1 LWLHGGGFVLGSI
14 ESHDGVCRALAK
26 EAGVAVASLDYR
38 LGPEHR
44 FPAGLMDAVAATRWF
59 LEHGEE
65 LGFDPG
71 AFAIGGDSA
80 GGNLAAVTCHLLRGA
95 ARTPTFQLLVYPAT
109 DATRSDPSH
118 LIFSEGLVL
127 IEPNVAW
134 FLDHY
139 IAEPSEAKDPRVSP
153 VRANDLS
160 GLPPALV
167 MTAGFDPLRDEGR
180 VYAERM
186 RAAGVE
192 VEFVC
197 VEGSMHGF
205 LNTAG
210 ALVAS
215 ARAVT
220 MAADRLRRALVAAP
234 LRRAPSP
241 EPAQSRT
248 PPVSP
253 A

>member
-1 LWLHGGGFVLGSI
+1 
-14 ESHDGVCRALAK
+14 VCRALAK

-44 FPAGLMDAVAATRWF
+44 FPAGLVDAVAAARWF

-80 GGNLAAVTCHLLRGA
+80 GGNLAAVTCHLLRGS
-95 ARTPTFQLLVYPAT
+95 ARVPTFQLLVYPAT

-118 LIFSEGLVL
+118 LIFTEGLVL
-127 IEPNVAW
+127 TEPNVAW

-139 IAEPSEAKDPRVSP
+139 IAEPSQAKDARVSP
-153 VRANDLS
+153 VRASDLS

-210 ALVAS
+210 ALVES

-220 MAADRLRRALVAAP
+220 MAADRLRRALVSAP

-241 EPAQSRT
+241 EPAPRRT